1 MTGIERRFSDDT
13 RLIDLTV
20 GELKTLI
27 ESLAPKTQ
35 VIEEKKYV
43 YGYKGLASLL
53 NCSICA
59 AKNLKLSGKI
69 EKAIIQEGRKIVVD
83 TQLVFELLQKT
94 NNDRRSR

>member
-1 MTGIERRFSDDT
+1 MIGIERRFSDDT

-27 ESLAPKTQ
+27 KSLTPKPQ
-35 VIEEKKYV
+35 VIEEKEYV

-69 EKAIIQEGRKIVVD
+69 DKAIIQEGRKIIVD
-83 TQLVFELLQKT
+83 AQLVFELLQKT

>member
-59 AKNLKLSGKI
+59 AKNL
-69 EKAIIQEGRKIVVD
+69 VVD

>member
-1 MTGIERRFSDDT
+1 MIEIERRFSDDT

-20 GELKTLI
+20 GDLKELITNLVSKI
-27 ESLAPKTQ
+27 KQ
-35 VIEEKKYV
+35 IEEKRFV
-43 YGYKGLASLL
+43 YGYKGLATLL

-69 EKAIIQEGRKIVVD
+69 DKAIIQEGRKIIVD

>member
-53 NCSICA
+53 NC
-59 AKNLKLSGKI
+59 
-69 EKAIIQEGRKIVVD
+69 
-83 TQLVFELLQKT
+83 
-94 NNDRRSR
+94 

>member
-35 VIEEKKYV
+35 VIEEKKV
-43 YGYKGLASLL
+43 
-53 NCSICA
+53 CIW
-59 AKNLKLSGKI
+59 
-69 EKAIIQEGRKIVVD
+69 V
-83 TQLVFELLQKT
+83 
-94 NNDRRSR
+94 

>member
-1 MTGIERRFSDDT
+1 MIGIERRFSDDT

-20 GELKTLI
+20 GDLKELITNLVSKI
-27 ESLAPKTQ
+27 KQ
-35 VIEEKKYV
+35 IEEKRFV
-43 YGYKGLASLL
+43 YGYKGLATLL

-69 EKAIIQEGRKIVVD
+69 DKAIIQEGRKIIVD

>member
-13 RLIDLTV
+13 HLIDLTV

-69 EKAIIQEGRKIVVD
+69 DKAIIQEGRKIVVD